1 VRLGEVVHGLDLDSE
16 GRSVRSLRLASSE
29 SRPVGAK
36 FRTRLRR
43 LANHTDFA
51 RSAADR
57 ASVFRWRRGAART
70 ILHGA
75 FDGRSPASSCMI
87 RARSR
92 TLTTASTKTVT
103 GIVEDSAFPLRFN
116 GRTNSSHRVLAGKP
130 SFHDPSHGSAAASSI
145 YLNLNLP
152 IARMK
157 YFSSDFVSFH
167 RGNGPLEFRKHLA
180 NILGDPKGAARGLA
194 TAVKYQLSRDNLKP
208 FFVRNSRGSY
218 SLHYHSEQIPD
229 ASTAFD

>member
-16 GRSVRSLRLASSE
+16 GRSVRSLRLASSSLGLLRE
-29 SRPVGAK
+29 ISYSLAAACKPHG
-36 FRTRLRR
+36 FLLDLRR
-43 LANHTDFA
+43 TVPQF
-51 RSAADR
+51 
-57 ASVFRWRRGAART
+57 SVRRGAART

-75 FDGRSPASSCMI
+75 FDGQDRQPSSCMI

-116 GRTNSSHRVLAGKP
+116 GRTNSSTPCSGWETLHFTIQAT
-130 SFHDPSHGSAAASSI
+130 AAQAASSI

-157 YFSSDFVSFH
+157 YFSSDFVSFPSWQWTV
-167 RGNGPLEFRKHLA
+167 GVQKAFG
-180 NILGDPKGAARGLA
+180 
-194 TAVKYQLSRDNLKP
+194 KYTGRSKRRRERSRD
-208 FFVRNSRGSY
+208 RR
-218 SLHYHSEQIPD
+218 
-229 ASTAFD
+229 